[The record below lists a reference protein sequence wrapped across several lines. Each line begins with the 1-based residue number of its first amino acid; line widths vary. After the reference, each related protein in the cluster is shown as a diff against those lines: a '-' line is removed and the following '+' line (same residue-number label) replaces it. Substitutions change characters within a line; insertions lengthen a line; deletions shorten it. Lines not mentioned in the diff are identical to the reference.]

1 MIAVFANE
9 LRLLLRDRAAVLW
22 LVLGPVLVISVIT
35 VARYQSGTGP
45 QLLLPIVNEDQ
56 GPVAGAFVKLLAE
69 RATPVEM
76 TRAEAESLVRDQGRA
91 PGAIVF
97 PEGLSRS
104 YLQGRTT
111 DILLLT
117 DPAESV
123 GLNRLKVALL
133 LMSRDAAD
141 LADPIGNPRI
151 ELVEQNLTGDQISR
165 KSHEQNVP
173 GFTIMFTLLGVAF
186 GTASSMHRE
195 TRSGTLARLLI
206 APLGF
211 GRILYAKL
219 LLRALIG
226 AAQMLVLLLWG
237 HLVFGV
243 SLGTSP
249 LAVLLISLVTGF
261 AAVGLGAFVAGL
273 GRSDAQV
280 LPLTLAIVLPLSA
293 ISGLWWPL
301 HRQPGWMQDVASA
314 AFPTWA
320 MQGVT
325 NLVLRDRGLAS
336 IGAPSAVL
344 LAEGLALMVLGV
356 WMFRLR
362 VATR

>member
-9 LRLLLRDRAAVLW
+9 LRLLLRDRAAIVW
-22 LVLGPVLVISVIT
+22 LVLGPVIVMSVIT
-35 VARYQSGTGP
+35 AARYQSGKGP
-45 QLLLPIVNEDQ
+45 RLLLPIVNEDQ
-56 GPVAGAFVKLLAE
+56 GPVSRAFVKLLAE

-76 TRAEAESLVRDQGRA
+76 TRAEAESLVRDKGRA

-97 PEGLSRS
+97 PEGLSRR
-104 YLQGRTT
+104 YLQGRTS
-111 DILLLT
+111 DVLLLT
-117 DPAESV
+117 DPAEPI

-151 ELVEQNLTGDQISR
+151 ELVEHNLTGDQISR

-173 GFTIMFTLLGVAF
+173 GFTIMFTLLGVVY

-195 TRSGTLARLLI
+195 TRSGMLARLLI

-211 GRILYAKL
+211 GRMMYAKL
-219 LLRALIG
+219 ALRAVIG
-226 AAQMLVLLLWG
+226 GAQMLVLLLWG
-237 HLVFGV
+237 RLVFGV

-249 LAVLLISLVTGF
+249 TAVVLVSLATGF

-273 GRSDAQV
+273 GKSDAQV
-280 LPLTLAIVLPLSA
+280 LPLTLAIVLPLAA

-301 HRQPGWMQDVASA
+301 HRQPDWMQDVAQV
-314 AFPTWA
+314 AFPSWA

-336 IGAPSAVL
+336 IAAPGAVL
-344 LAEGLALMVLGV
+344 LVEGLVLMVLGV